1 MGRKWGDKPMSPCT
15 TLGACAADQ
24 LQCHYYQPLHILLY
38 WQISSRSNN
47 TLSSHLFTLYTGQQ
61 SQDRRLL
68 AESIESATSH
78 LSIWGSGK
86 RHLQYPAWYICSI
99 RNSHKIIGWS
109 LLIFTLY
116 PQNHGA
122 VGKENNQTLNHCTS
136 WQFHSDCSF
145 HHSMHCM

>member
-1 MGRKWGDKPMSPCT
+1 MIETPACLPPLATSGHSCVALGSLLIDCLLLTASNLSRISWASKWGDKPMSPCA

-68 AESIESATSH
+68 EESVESATSH

-86 RHLQYPAWYICSI
+86 PHLQNPAWYICSI
-99 RNSHKIIGWS
+99 RNSHKIIG
-109 LLIFTLY
+109 
-116 PQNHGA
+116 
-122 VGKENNQTLNHCTS
+122 
-136 WQFHSDCSF
+136 
-145 HHSMHCM
+145 